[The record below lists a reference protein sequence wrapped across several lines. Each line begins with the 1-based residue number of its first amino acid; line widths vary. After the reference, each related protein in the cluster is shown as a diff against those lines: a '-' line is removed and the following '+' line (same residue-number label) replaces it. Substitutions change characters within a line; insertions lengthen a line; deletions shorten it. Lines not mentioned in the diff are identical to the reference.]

1 MHYYKFPQ
9 QFSCPCF
16 SISLSDLF
24 IVIARVPE
32 PAKLVANRYSVFLS
46 TSQNAITLIPNTDY
60 SATKQHWLSSNIL
73 KFWLFFSLL
82 TKYFWFLHNFLIL
95 SWLEKLLSI
104 ITTGFSGIKSTVLSY
119 ISYHDLFRTQGSFLI
134 LLTFLTWLK
143 STFFLIN
150 FSIS

>member
-1 MHYYKFPQ
+1 VHYYKFPQ

-16 SISLSDLF
+16 SIYLSDLF
-24 IVIARVPE
+24 IVIARVPD

-60 SATKQHWLSSNIL
+60 SATKQHWLSSSIL

-82 TKYFWFLHNFLIL
+82 KKYFCFLHNFLIL

-119 ISYHDLFRTQGSFLI
+119 ICYHNFSRSKGSLLI
-134 LLTFLTWLK
+134 LLTFLNWLQ
-143 STFFLIN
+143 STAFFD
-150 FSIS
+150 